1 MRLLA
6 LDRSRLFL
14 LVATTSVAAANFAN
28 AQAEPTAGT
37 PTAAAP
43 DLLDALLKQVDE
55 AVDVN
60 SRRYLVANSHS
71 PWQIFHGILAL
82 RQNFQVKLGDQ
93 KVSAIDWVA
102 TAEPKFDNEPLIILT
117 EHGAN
122 FHPFTRPYAFQ
133 GHPGQFL
140 ALLTPSNLP
149 LEYKFQAGGK
159 DITITDMLRDTMM
172 NVNNQEEVTWV
183 LWSLNHYL
191 KSDASWVNKF
201 GQPWSIEQLVQ
212 VESQAIVENA
222 ACGGNHGLFALSR
235 ALDKYLKA
243 GQPLRGAW
251 LQADMKIKRY
261 TEISRSLQNRDG
273 SFSANFYKGPE
284 FSNDINTRLN
294 STGHTLEFL
303 AASLPDARLR
313 EPWMQSAV
321 QVLSHDLIQHKHQP
335 VDCGPLYHSLN
346 SLIIYRDRLR
356 PGVSPQ
362 VVLKTANAGE
372 AENQPQSD
380 KASAPVDSTATT
392 RRLIEGPISALEA
405 INRR

>member
-14 LVATTSVAAANFAN
+14 LVATMTLVAGNFAN
-28 AQAEPTAGT
+28 AQVLPKPAGA
-37 PTAAAP
+37 PAAAP
-43 DLLDALLKQVDE
+43 DPLDALLKQVDE
-55 AVDVN
+55 AIDVN

-93 KVSAIDWVA
+93 KVSAIDWIA
-102 TAEPKFDNEPLIILT
+102 TSEPRFDNEPLIVVS

-122 FHPFTRPYAFQ
+122 FHSFTRPYAFQ

-149 LEYKFQAGGK
+149 LDFKFKAAGK
-159 DITITDMLRDTMM
+159 DVTIADMLRDTMM
-172 NVNNQEEVTWV
+172 NVNSQEEVTWV

-191 KSDASWVNKF
+191 KTDATWVNKH
-201 GQPWSIEQLVQ
+201 GQAWSIEQLVQ
-212 VESQAIVENA
+212 VESQANVANA
-222 ACGGNHGLFALSR
+222 ACGGNHGLFALAR
-235 ALDKYLKA
+235 ARDKYLK
-243 GQPLRGAW
+243 GGEPLRGAW
-251 LQADMKIKRY
+251 LQADIKVKRY
-261 TEISRSLQNRDG
+261 AEIARSLQNRDG
-273 SFSANFYKGPE
+273 SFSANSYNGPE

-294 STGHTLEFL
+294 TTGHTLEFL
-303 AASLPDARLR
+303 AASLPDGRLR
-313 EPWMQSAV
+313 EPWVQAAV
-321 QVLSHDLIQHKHQP
+321 QVLSRDLVQHKNMP

-362 VVLKTANAGE
+362 VVLKAAQPEAANPQPDSGTAI
-372 AENQPQSD
+372 
-380 KASAPVDSTATT
+380 
-392 RRLIEGPISALEA
+392 RRLIEGPISALDA
-405 INRR
+405 IHRR